1 MSPEEI
7 LAQARSAASRAKRN
21 LDSARKK
28 IRVGFLRKKEKGEIA
43 YAITEDRDRVK
54 LETVVDDAKCEVDA
68 DRPPTLIT
76 AKALPSSGGSSLS
89 GKEEPLKDD
98 VLDLYDNKRRF
109 VKELSASLKPK
120 EKPVDKVQEES

>member
-120 EKPVDKVQEES
+120 EKPVDKVHEES